1 MKNHHLWNQWTNLNQ
16 FANFVKTVYDADC
29 KFKRANNEVWL
40 DDISDLLWRLN
51 CDIVRIFLRWFSTS
65 LIKKIKDGHH
75 QRTHFNTGTLLKIYL
90 LNIKYYWSEI
100 QNYVFKILK
109 NEHTEQFKNMS
120 IFNSLYAM
128 ITMN

>member
-29 KFKRANNEVWL
+29 KFKRANDEVWL

-65 LIKKIKDGHH
+65 LIKKIKDGYH